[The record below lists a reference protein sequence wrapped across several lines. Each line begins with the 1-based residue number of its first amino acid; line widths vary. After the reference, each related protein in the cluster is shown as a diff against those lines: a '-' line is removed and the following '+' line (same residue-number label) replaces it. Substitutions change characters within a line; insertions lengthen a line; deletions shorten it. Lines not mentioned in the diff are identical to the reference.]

1 MKTHTLNLLTVLL
14 ATAALTVSGD
24 AVKFIDGW
32 KTWKNARIAAEKN
45 EGTMQVNVVA
55 NAKGNYGQIYRTEQ
69 AMPEGKYFQI
79 TVDNMENSQ
88 AFSWLSSPTVKRSF
102 GVLFTGVNTFSPLV
116 NKKFTMSI
124 CQNGNRKKNGAWVRY
139 DSYNISAAP
148 ENSLVAIKEPAAGA
162 LKVGDILKFKVFRST
177 RCTDP
182 VKIRVFL
189 AERKKRSM
197 QAFKLSKTDFV
208 EAVYDEAAKCYV
220 ASMKVTEDAY
230 SFDSAKA
237 GKYMMAATELDGTH
251 SYYTM
256 PFAVKLE
263 TANKLPTALF
273 SADSPETRENRQAWY
288 DLVLNK
294 KNLALKKPVKLIPK
308 PNYRITRD
316 KPGVASKDATD
327 LTDGCITTMNTDKIW
342 FDQRAVGIF
351 ADGKGTTNTVYL
363 RLDLADIQPVDYIA
377 VRALGGAASGFR
389 YPNKFEVFVSK
400 DNKTFFRTAE
410 LVKLAPAEAN
420 QSDFVTTFYYPEE
433 RPWSQSV
440 CKTFKLNVK
449 ADARYIIVRVA
460 LDTHF
465 FSDEMAV
472 IAADNKGTDFNNAYS
487 SKGLVFPQDDL
498 TIQPRVAELAIIK
511 GVAAPQTL
519 LVSDFRSAPQPLKK
533 VTAVLDL
540 PEPLTI
546 FRANIEKVTIDGK
559 KYNRCRVPFRKDM
572 RVNPI
577 YILSPENTPDT
588 LPNASLYV
596 EYDGKIG
603 FKQTFP
609 VKIVTLPAFQTFKKI
624 PVCLAWMTTET
635 LFKSYPDLLKNYKH
649 FGFNGAGVFPRYWIK
664 RGQPYPPK
672 EIANTEAIRK
682 AGLTVFMNE
691 SPMHIMGNKQ
701 KTGSEVFCQTG
712 KPNRVICPSYTGKF
726 YAEEMERV
734 AKNVVMSKP
743 AHVLLDIECFGKA
756 ISISAAECTRCKEGI
771 KKSGKNEIDYIYSCG
786 TRMMA
791 DFVKAL
797 EKGAKEANIPTPK
810 LHMYGLERVRATHG
824 ICRFTDVYP
833 ALIKSA
839 QPSLYVGGHPEVVH
853 QKIRKNRKLM
863 NSTDIMPWLS
873 TGCYGEYDSCM
884 VEPIVL
890 EALMNGSCG
899 ILNYSFGYFDTPLD
913 FYYHALAIKKLA
925 PYEEILLNGKFIDIE
940 GSNKKMFYSMVQK
953 DDEMLL
959 LVGNYFK
966 EAPATMVTLPY
977 SKAEVLDL
985 NTQKSFTAS
994 SKFKFN
1000 VEPGKFSLFYIKK
1013 K

>member
-1 MKTHTLNLLTVLL
+1 MKKTTRSLLTALL
-14 ATAALTVSGD
+14 TTASFAVSGE
-24 AVKFIDGW
+24 AVKFADGW
-32 KTWKNARIAAEKN
+32 NTWKNARIAFEKN
-45 EGTMQVNVVA
+45 DGCMRVNVVA
-55 NAKGNYGQIYRTEQ
+55 KAAGNYGQIWKTLS
-69 AMPEGKYFQI
+69 AMPAGNYLQI
-79 TVDNMENSQ
+79 TVENMENSKSF
-88 AFSWLSSPTVKRSF
+88 AWLASPTVKRSF
-102 GVLFTGVNTFSPLV
+102 GVLYPGVNTFSPMV
-116 NKKFTMSI
+116 DRRFSMSI
-124 CQNGNRKKNGAWVRY
+124 CQDGNRKEPGTWVNYESYDISQTPANG
-139 DSYNISAAP
+139 
-148 ENSLVAIKEPAAGA
+148 LVAIKEPADGT
-162 LKVGDILKFKVFRST
+162 LKVGDTLNFKIFRST
-177 RCTDP
+177 KCVKP
-182 VKIRVFL
+182 VKIRFFIS
-189 AERKKRSM
+189 ERKKRNL
-197 QAFKLSKTDFV
+197 QAIKLCKDESI
-208 EAVYDEAAKCYV
+208 EAVWNEAEKCYT
-220 ASMKVTEDAY
+220 ASVKVTEDAY
-230 SFDSAKA
+230 SIDSVKA
-237 GKYMMAATELDGTH
+237 GKYVMAATELDGLS
-251 SYYTM
+251 SYYTF

-263 TANKLPTALF
+263 TNHQIPVALF
-273 SADSPETRENRQAWY
+273 SADSPETRENRQEWY
-288 DLVLNK
+288 NMVLGK
-294 KNLALKKPVKLIPK
+294 KNLALKKPVRLIPT
-308 PNYRITRD
+308 PQYHLTVD
-316 KPGVASKDATD
+316 KPGTSKDAYD
-327 LTDGCITTMNTDKIW
+327 LTDGCITTLNTDKIW
-342 FDQRAVGIF
+342 FDRRAVGFF
-351 ADGKGTTNTVYL
+351 ADGKFISNTAFL
-363 RLDLADIQPVDYIA
+363 QIDLGAEQPIDYIA
-377 VRALGGAASGFR
+377 VRALGGAADGFK
-389 YPNKFEVFVSK
+389 YPKKFEVFVSK
-400 DNKTFFRTAE
+400 DGKTFFTATE

-420 QSDFVTTFYYPEE
+420 QSDFITTFYYPEE
-433 RPWSQSV
+433 RRWQQSV
-440 CKTFKLNVK
+440 CKSFKLHVK
-449 ADARYIIVRVA
+449 ADARYIIVKVT

-472 IAADNKGTDFNNAYS
+472 IAAENKGADFNKAYS
-487 SKGLVFPQDDL
+487 SKGFAVPQDGL
-498 TIQPRVAELAIIK
+498 TIQPRVPELAVIK

-519 LVSDFRSAPQPLKK
+519 LVSDFRSNPVKIKK
-533 VTAVLDL
+533 AMAVLEL
-540 PEPLTI
+540 PEPLTVYKSTV
-546 FRANIEKVTIDGK
+546 EKITVDGK

-572 RVNPI
+572 KLNPI
-577 YILSPENTPDT
+577 YILSTADMPDT
-588 LPNASLYV
+588 LPDAVVYA
-596 EYDGKIG
+596 EYDGQTG

-609 VKIVTLPAFQTFKKI
+609 VPVFTLPAFQTFKKI

-664 RGQPYPPK
+664 RGKPYPPL
-672 EIANTEAIRK
+672 EIARTEEIRK

-691 SPMHIMGNKQ
+691 SPVHVMGNKQ
-701 KTGSEVFCQTG
+701 KTGSEVFCLTG

-726 YAEEMERV
+726 YVEEMDRV
-734 AKNVVMSKP
+734 AKNVAMSKP

-756 ISISAAECTRCKEGI
+756 FSTSAAECSRCKEGI
-771 KKSGKNEIDYIYSCG
+771 KQSGKNEVDYIYSCG
-786 TRMMA
+786 TRMLA

-797 EKGAKEANIPTPK
+797 EKGAKEANIPTPQ
-810 LHMYGLERVRATHG
+810 LHMYGLDRVRNLHG

-853 QKIRKNRKLM
+853 QKIRENRKLM

-913 FYYHALAIKKLA
+913 FYYHALAVKKLA

-994 SKFKFN
+994 SKFNFN